1 MAKITPQTKWGEVL
15 KSLGNQEEKEKV
27 LDAVY
32 ELTYL
37 KLPNDYEIGKY
48 LEAARQHFWHK
59 ERMNEETGQAKKV
72 GFKKSDDLFEK
83 YSVEHLAKIGFF
95 EDVKND
101 LDFDKVDSRGFIIGE
116 CANLETKYGYN
127 IYTGTQYCEEK
138 DGIEEQDVDGYKKS
152 GVNAYTQTLYD
163 RYFFRYDEEEAKWVN
178 LLTRED
184 KDLLGYNHE
193 GIKIDEKTGRVGF
206 DRDGLWHEKLEDGTY
221 AKIGSKY
228 DKYGY
233 DVHGFDRY
241 GKTKF
246 KETIVNG
253 FLADGRN
260 AYNDIIYVDGY
271 DIDGFD
277 EKGFNEEGI
286 HKVTGCHY
294 SPQGYMKDSSDEYKR
309 PFPIFE
315 ALKAN
320 DESKKEKII
329 LEWTILS
336 SVYPEFKKGA
346 WYEVGK
352 RELKIKDLD
361 EELQEISPALQD
373 IQKLEFQTGMAMLAD
388 LDQEIEENAKMTKEL
403 REKREKLKA
412 KNKEIIAELNSSMKS
427 HLREI
432 EGKRSESPDER

>member
-1 MAKITPQTKWGEVL
+1 MSKITPQTKWGDVL
-15 KSLGNQEEKEKV
+15 KSLTNQEEKEKV

-37 KLPNDYEIGKY
+37 KLPNDYEIGNY

-59 ERMNEETGQAKKV
+59 ERINEETGQAKTV
-72 GFKKSDDLFEK
+72 GVKKSDALFAQ

-101 LDFDKVDSRGFIIGE
+101 LDFDKVDSRGFIVGE
-116 CANLETKYGYN
+116 CANIESKYGYN
-127 IYTGTQYCEEK
+127 IYTGTQYCAEQ

-152 GVNAYTQTLYD
+152 GVNAHTQTLYD
-163 RYFFRYDEEEAKWVN
+163 RHFFRYDEELGQWVN
-178 LLTRED
+178 LITGED

-193 GIKIDEKTGRVGF
+193 GIRIDERQGRTGF

-221 AKIGSKY
+221 SKIGSKY
-228 DKYGY
+228 DKDGY
-233 DVHGFDRY
+233 DVHGFNRY
-241 GKTKF
+241 GRTKF
-246 KETIVNG
+246 NTVIVND

-260 AYNDIIYVDGY
+260 TYNDTLYVDGY

-277 EKGFNEEGI
+277 EQGFNRAGI
-286 HKVTGCHY
+286 HNVTGCYY
-294 SPQGYMKDSSDEYKR
+294 SPQGYTKDKK
-309 PFPIFE
+309 PFPIFD
-315 ALKAN
+315 ALKSN
-320 DESKKEKII
+320 DPLKKEKTI

-336 SVYPEFKKGA
+336 NVYPEFKRGA

-352 RELKIKDLD
+352 RKLKIKDLD

-388 LDQEIEENAKMTKEL
+388 LDQEIDENTKLTKEL
-403 REKREKLKA
+403 LEKREMLKA

>member
-1 MAKITPQTKWGEVL
+1 MAKITPQTKWGDVL
-15 KSLGNQEEKEKV
+15 KSLVNQEEKEKV

-228 DKYGY
+228 DKDGY
-233 DVHGFDRY
+233 DVHGFNRY
-241 GKTKF
+241 GRTKF
-246 KETIVNG
+246 NTVIVND

-260 AYNDIIYVDGY
+260 TYNDTLYVDGY

-277 EKGFNEEGI
+277 EQGFNRDGI
-286 HKVTGCHY
+286 HKVTGCYY
-294 SPQGYMKDSSDEYKR
+294 SPQGYMKDDENSSKKH
-309 PFPIFE
+309 FPIFE
-315 ALKAN
+315 CLKSS
-320 DESKKEKII
+320 EIRKEKSI

-336 SVYPEFKKGA
+336 NVYPEFKRGA
-346 WYEVGK
+346 WYELECKKNG
-352 RELKIKDLD
+352 IKDLSKK
-361 EELQEISPALQD
+361 LQEESPALQD
-373 IQKLEFQTGMAMLAD
+373 IQKLEFQAGMAMLAD
-388 LDQEIEENAKMTKEL
+388 LDQEIEENSKMTKEL
-403 REKREKLKA
+403 LEKREKLRAMNKA
-412 KNKEIIAELNSSMKS
+412 LISELNTSMKS
-427 HLREI
+427 HLRKI
-432 EGKRSESPDER
+432 ESRESDAPDGR